1 MRLHRAW
8 PIAAVTFLALIAA
21 AAFRTTTSILF
32 MPIEM
37 EFGWTRETT
46 SLAVSVN
53 LVLYGVTAP
62 FAATLMER
70 YSIRRVAP
78 IALLLVAL
86 GSGLTVFMRESWQ
99 LILLWGVFVGLGT
112 GAIALV
118 FGSMVANRW
127 FKERRGL
134 VTGIFGAAYAT
145 GQLIFLPAL
154 SIVVAQSGW
163 RSSSLTVAAISLAII
178 PIFYSVFRD
187 RPSEVGTTAFGGEL
201 DEPTA
206 ASASSHT
213 FGSTIRV
220 LIDASRKPAF
230 WILAGTFFVCGWT
243 TNGLIGAHFIPAA
256 HDHGMPAT
264 TAAGLLA
271 LVGIFDFV
279 GTILSGYLTDKVDSV
294 ILLVFYYG
302 LRGLALL
309 NPRKLTDLFRG
320 NEETTDFVPES
331 DEFLEKVLA
340 DTRKRIFNRK
350 LRQVLTILAISAAAI
365 ASLWGGY
372 AYTQTKFYVGER
384 AGEVV
389 IFQGIRESLGPL
401 GFSSVNEH
409 TGIRVENLTEY
420 SRGLIER
427 TIYATDLC
435 DAYRILG
442 KLAENTPEVIGDGLA
457 VKIAECSTDGQTN
470 G

>member
-21 AAFRTTTSILF
+21 AAFRSTTSILF

-78 IALLLVAL
+78 MALLLVAL

-178 PIFYSVFRD
+178 PIFYFVFRD
-187 RPSEVGTTAFGGEL
+187 RPSDVGTTAYGGEI
-201 DEPTA
+201 EESTA
-206 ASASSHT
+206 PASSHT

-309 NPRKLTDLFRG
+309 TVPFVLGPSVELPLLFFVVFYGLDWIATVPPTVELCRKHFGLQKSPMIYGWVFASHMVG
-320 NEETTDFVPES
+320 
-331 DEFLEKVLA
+331 
-340 DTRKRIFNRK
+340 
-350 LRQVLTILAISAAAI
+350 AAI
-365 ASLWGGY
+365 AAW
-372 AYTQTKFYVGER
+372 F
-384 AGEVV
+384 AGSIRHAQGSYFIAWITAAVLCLVAAVTVLGLKKLKPVV
-389 IFQGIRESLGPL
+389 
-401 GFSSVNEH
+401 
-409 TGIRVENLTEY
+409 
-420 SRGLIER
+420 
-427 TIYATDLC
+427 
-435 DAYRILG
+435 
-442 KLAENTPEVIGDGLA
+442 
-457 VKIAECSTDGQTN
+457 
-470 G
+470 

>member
-21 AAFRTTTSILF
+21 AAFRSTTSILF

-86 GSGLTVFMRESWQ
+86 GSGLTVFMRETWQ

-118 FGSMVANRW
+118 FGSIVANRW

-134 VTGIFGAAYAT
+134 VTGIFSAAYAT

-154 SIVVAQSGW
+154 SVVVAQSGW

-178 PIFYSVFRD
+178 PIFYFVFRD
-187 RPSEVGTTAFGGEL
+187 RPSDVGTTAYGGEI
-201 DEPTA
+201 EETTTA
-206 ASASSHT
+206 ASSHT

-271 LVGIFDFV
+271 VVGIFDFV

-309 NPRKLTDLFRG
+309 TVPFVLGPSVELPLLFFVVFYGLDWIATVPPTVELCRKHFGLQKSPMIYGWVFASHMVG
-320 NEETTDFVPES
+320 
-331 DEFLEKVLA
+331 
-340 DTRKRIFNRK
+340 
-350 LRQVLTILAISAAAI
+350 AAI
-365 ASLWGGY
+365 AAW
-372 AYTQTKFYVGER
+372 F
-384 AGEVV
+384 AGSIRHAQGSYFIAWITAAVLCLVAAVTVLGLKKLKPVV
-389 IFQGIRESLGPL
+389 
-401 GFSSVNEH
+401 
-409 TGIRVENLTEY
+409 
-420 SRGLIER
+420 
-427 TIYATDLC
+427 
-435 DAYRILG
+435 
-442 KLAENTPEVIGDGLA
+442 
-457 VKIAECSTDGQTN
+457 
-470 G
+470 